1 MRRMQGRREMNTKE
15 DDHGAR
21 YIPTEDEIRRICE
34 EEIQP
39 TWSSKEKRRKGCGE
53 GRVPWRLPVV
63 GVDAL
68 PDDVQ
73 RMIESINK
81 GNENGDHKT
90 EAVVRR

>member
-1 MRRMQGRREMNTKE
+1 MNTKE

-21 YIPTEDEIRRICE
+21 YIPTEDEIRRICR

-39 TWSSKEKRRKGCGE
+39 TWSSEEKRRKGGGE

-63 GVDAL
+63 KLEDL
-68 PDDVQ
+68 PDEMQ
-73 RMIESINK
+73 KMIKSINK
-81 GNENGDHKT
+81 DDENGDHKT